1 MTTRVIR
8 NDVERD
14 ALIALLRSRKAPFTV
29 QITTGA
35 NRTVEQNALAFLW
48 YREIAE
54 QMGDRTATEVRAHCK
69 LHHGV
74 KMLVTENGAFRTAW
88 HARFLR
94 WDYEA
99 KLELMVEPLDLPVT
113 RLMTTK
119 QLTQYLDAIADEFT
133 KQGVVLTQPEDR
145 RAA

>member
-1 MTTRVIR
+1 MTTRIIR
-8 NDVERD
+8 TDED
-14 ALIALLRSRKAPFTV
+14 LQALTALLSARKRPFTV

-35 NRTVEQNALAFLW
+35 NRSIEQNALAFLW

-74 KMLVTENGAFRTAW
+74 KMLVTENGAFRAAW

-133 KQGVVLTQPEDR
+133 RQGVVLTQPEDR

>member
-1 MTTRVIR
+1 MTTRIIR
-8 NDVERD
+8 TDED
-14 ALIALLRSRKAPFTV
+14 LQALTALLNARKRPFTV
-29 QITTGA
+29 QVTTGA
-35 NRTVEQNALAFLW
+35 NRTLEQNHLAFKW

-54 QMGDRTATEVRAHCK
+54 QMADRTASEARAHCK

-74 KMLVTENGAFRTAW
+74 RILRVENDAFREAW
-88 HARFLR
+88 NKHFLD
-94 WDYEA
+94 WPYES
-99 KLELMVEPLDLPVT
+99 KLDLMVEPLDLPVT

-133 KQGVVLTQPEDR
+133 RQGVVLTQPEDR

>member
-1 MTTRVIR
+1 MTTRIIR
-8 NDVERD
+8 TDED
-14 ALIALLRSRKAPFTV
+14 LQALTALLNARKRPFTV
-29 QITTGA
+29 QVTTGA
-35 NRTVEQNALAFLW
+35 NRTLEQNQLAFLW
-48 YREIAE
+48 YREVAE

-74 KMLVTENGAFRTAW
+74 KMLVTENEAFRAAW

-94 WDYEA
+94 WEYEA

>member
-8 NDVERD
+8 NETERD
-14 ALIALLRSRKAPFTV
+14 ALIALLTSRKMPFTV
-29 QITTGA
+29 QVTQGA
-35 NRTVEQNALAFLW
+35 NRTLEQNRLAFLW

-54 QMGDRTATEVRAHCK
+54 QMGDRTASEVRAHCK
-69 LHHGV
+69 FNHGV
-74 KMLVTENGAFRTAW
+74 KILVTENEAFRKAW
-88 HARFLR
+88 QARFLD

-99 KLELMVEPLDLPVT
+99 KLSLMVEPLDLPVT
-113 RLMTTK
+113 RLMTTR

-133 KQGVVLTQPEDR
+133 RLGVVLTQPEDR